1 MIENVPLGLLAAAAN
16 PGMAPLAG
24 LLPAVPAGQRRPA
37 RPPAPPDNSRPFAGL
52 FNTGSQPSG
61 YTPQDVQ
68 KIIGDRASY
77 YQNFP
82 IVPMWNGGRGA
93 GGILPGIANF
103 GAGFM
108 GSYTQG
114 DQQRRAQENER
125 IRRQAGDTAAGATTL
140 EDAVRAL
147 QGGSPEQ
154 SSAALQIRLQAL
166 LKDRERERQAQI
178 MQQIYGAPP
187 EAPAPTAA
195 PPSAASP
202 PVADPDAIVR
212 GAQQQNAANNGIA
225 PFATETTPAQP
236 IPVDQPPVQFP
247 SATVD
252 RLNAPNPL
260 VRAWSILTA
269 PQRPNGQGFGLDIG
283 GERTNM
289 QSGPVP
295 SMADQ
300 PSISQPVNSQPQP
313 TPQTRPQHSFNI
325 EGMTPQQMAQLPL
338 NRPSAELSSGA
349 PAPPQTAPTQQP
361 AQVAQPEPVVQ
372 IGQFRLPLS
381 EARRRAALG
390 RAQGIDVKPLEEAIQ
405 LAEEPLRAQAR
416 ERGQALGQAQASLP
430 QAIQAAQSTIEK
442 IDEISND
449 PQLQRIIGW
458 QWWAPQRYMPNSPA
472 QEGLVERI
480 KQVQGRF
487 FLQAFDALRGTGQI
501 SNTEG
506 EKAQAA
512 IARIQNINQDQASYA
527 TALEDARREVWSL
540 TNTARQRAGLPPV
553 PYQPAPPQVG
563 AVRDGYRFNG
573 GDPAN
578 PASWQRVQ

>member
-187 EAPAPTAA
+187 EAPAPAA
-195 PPSAASP
+195 AAQPSAASP
-202 PVADPDAIVR
+202 PVAGPDAIVR
-212 GAQQQNAANNGIA
+212 GAQQQDAAGELRRLHVLAHGPEAGQAPGAANNGVA
-225 PFATETTPAQP
+225 PFATEPPPARP
-236 IPVDQPPVQFP
+236 PPVDQPPVQP
-247 SATVD
+247 P
-252 RLNAPNPL
+252 NAQPAALPNPTTDFMMPP
-260 VRAWSILTA
+260 AG
-269 PQRPNGQGFGLDIG
+269 GQ
-283 GERTNM
+283 T
-289 QSGPVP
+289 GP
-295 SMADQ
+295 
-300 PSISQPVNSQPQP
+300 
-313 TPQTRPQHSFNI
+313 RPQHSFNI